1 MRPHTGLGRVQPQKG
16 ELGQPPITCLSR
28 QGHVRLHA
36 NRLIFYFGLACK
48 SSRAKPHCNTRS
60 HRLHG
65 LTSLA
70 RNKHT
75 QNQHETPPAFSSAW
89 AFRVYLSEHFFH
101 LDSYLHPQSSPHFFS
116 QIKNQLLTISIL
128 DCLPWVTRFSTTWSF
143 HGSLLLPLEIVRDVK
158 GSKITTEP
166 SGTFMTQKG

>member
-1 MRPHTGLGRVQPQKG
+1 MRPHTGRGRVQPQKG

-28 QGHVRLHA
+28 QGRVRLHA

-48 SSRAKPHCNTRS
+48 SSRAKPRCNTRS

-75 QNQHETPPAFSSAW
+75 QNHHETPPAFSSPG
-89 AFRVYLSEHFFH
+89 LSEFTSQSLSFIS
-101 LDSYLHPQSSPHFFS
+101 LIDSPISVLTICL
-116 QIKNQLLTISIL
+116 QISLLTTQLLTRLSNAFIL
-128 DCLPWVTRFSTTWSF
+128 LRETVV
-143 HGSLLLPLEIVRDVK
+143 IV
-158 GSKITTEP
+158 
-166 SGTFMTQKG
+166 

>member
-1 MRPHTGLGRVQPQKG
+1 MRPHTGRGRVQPQKG

-28 QGHVRLHA
+28 QGRVRLHA

-60 HRLHG
+60 HKLHG

-75 QNQHETPPAFSSAW
+75 QNHHETPPAFSSAW
-89 AFRVYLSEHFFH
+89 AFRVYLPEHFFH
-101 LDSYLHPQSSPHFFS
+101 FSHRLTDISVDCMFTSQSADNTSANPLVKCFYSFEGDCSNSLGSCHSSHPRYVRMPMHQHRE
-116 QIKNQLLTISIL
+116 L
-128 DCLPWVTRFSTTWSF
+128 
-143 HGSLLLPLEIVRDVK
+143 SLNPSLK
-158 GSKITTEP
+158 G
-166 SGTFMTQKG
+166 G